1 MLKDGDRA
9 PDFTLPD
16 QDNNPVTLSGFKG
29 KKVVVYFYPKDD
41 TPGCTKEAC
50 SFRDANDLY
59 LAKGAVVLG
68 ISADDAE
75 SHQKFRKKY
84 NLPFHLLSDNGHQVL
99 EQYGVWGKKN
109 LYGKIIEGITR
120 STFIVDE
127 NGIIIK
133 AFPKVNPEGHAEE
146 VLKFL

>member
-1 MLKDGDRA
+1 MLKEGDRA

-16 QDNNPVTLSGFKG
+16 QDKNPVSLSGFKG

-41 TPGCTKEAC
+41 TPGCTTEAC

-75 SHQKFRKKY
+75 SHQQFRKKY
-84 NLPFHLLSDNGHQVL
+84 NLPFHLLSDPDHKTI
-99 EQYGVWGKKN
+99 EEYGAWGEKN
-109 LYGKIIEGITR
+109 LYGKISHGIIR

-127 NGIIIK
+127 KGIIIK
-133 AFPKVNPEGHAEE
+133 AYPKVKPEFHAQD
-146 VLKFL
+146 VLMYL